1 MNLNFK
7 NKLLISTLTL
17 LLITCLVL
25 AALALYRLMSETHT
39 TLDSQI
45 TMTLEQAED
54 AANSWTEAK
63 SAVIR
68 SATKNLPNYQQGID
82 VPLTLAKDSG
92 GFDLFYVGTPQKD
105 FLQSNPAT
113 VQRADYD
120 PTARPWYKQAEQAK
134 KLIITQPYPRS
145 STGEL
150 VVTVAAP
157 MQNGMGG
164 VVAGDVTLTTL
175 INNLLLMETRW
186 SSELWLTNNKGQLL
200 AHPNAQMVNKQYT
213 DLYSNPQDGF
223 RGLSK
228 VDYSNQSWFIREI
241 ALPEQGWKLVLLV
254 SEKDALAPLY
264 SLTLQL
270 LLSSL
275 LIVAAAGF
283 LIWMLANFFSAP
295 LIRITQA
302 LNLLADGKI
311 QQRTAITSKDEFG
324 MISIAYNRVIDK
336 LQSTLGKTSRLSK
349 ELLVG
354 VESTEAHSNETLNA
368 TQNQREALSQMS
380 EAVSQMSI
388 ATAEIAE
395 NAERTATT
403 SESGVDSSQQG
414 MKLMQNSHSS
424 ISRLSKLVH
433 NNAIKLDELALTVE
447 GIRKILGNINDI
459 AEQTNL
465 LALNAA
471 IEAARAGEHGRG
483 FAVVADEVRSL
494 SHNTQ
499 NATQEIQALI
509 QQLEMATRTTIEDM
523 RLSEQTAKESTDQA
537 NLAYEQIQAITL
549 ANSRIND
556 MTLQTASAVEEQ
568 HMMSNEIHENTSKI
582 HEISLVLAE
591 AAEGNHAESLKLKE
605 EILSLQAHLAA
616 SFEMS
621 EVH

>member
-1 MNLNFK
+1 MALNFK
-7 NKLLISTLTL
+7 NKLLISTLSL

-25 AALALYRLMSETHT
+25 AALALYRLMTETHT

-45 TMTLEQAED
+45 SMTLEQAKG
-54 AANSWTEAK
+54 AANSWSDAK
-63 SAVIR
+63 FAVIN
-68 SATKNLPNYQQGID
+68 SASKNLPTSNLGID
-82 VPLTLAKDSG
+82 SPLTLAKDSG
-92 GFDLFYVGTPQKD
+92 GFDLLYIGTPQKE

-120 PTARPWYKQAEQAK
+120 PTARPWYKQAQQAN

-164 VVAGDVTLTTL
+164 VVAGDVTLTQLIKTL
-175 INNLLLMETRW
+175 LMMETRW
-186 SSELWLTNNKGQLL
+186 TSQLWLTNESGQLL
-200 AHPNAQMVNKQYT
+200 AHPDSSQANKNYT
-213 DLYSNPQDGF
+213 ELYSNASEGF
-223 RGLSK
+223 RGLDK
-228 VDYSNQSWFIREI
+228 VQYLNQSWFIREI
-241 ALPEQGWKLVLLV
+241 SLPKQGWKLILLV
-254 SEKDALAPLY
+254 NEKDALAPLY
-264 SLTLQL
+264 ELTLQL
-270 LLSSL
+270 VLSSL
-275 LIVAAAGF
+275 LIVAIAAF
-283 LIWMLANFFSAP
+283 LIWLLTNYFSTP
-295 LIRITQA
+295 LIRVTQA

-311 QQRTAITSKDEFG
+311 QQRTQITSNDEFG
-324 MISIAYNRVIDK
+324 MMSLAYNRLIEK
-336 LQSTLGKTSRLSK
+336 LQSTLGKTSRLSD
-349 ELLVG
+349 ELLAS
-354 VESTEAHSNETLNA
+354 VESTEVHSNETLNA
-368 TQNQREALSQMS
+368 TQQQREALSQMS

-395 NAERTATT
+395 NAERTASA

-414 MKLMQNSHSS
+414 MKLMQSSHNS
-424 ISRLSKLVH
+424 ISKLSTLVH
-433 NNAIKLDELALTVE
+433 SNAIKLDELALTVE
-447 GIRKILGNINDI
+447 GIRKILRNINDI

-499 NATQEIQALI
+499 NATQEIQSLI
-509 QQLEMATRTTIEDM
+509 QQLETATQDTIKEM

-537 NLAYEQIQAITL
+537 SLAYEQIQAITQ
-549 ANSRIND
+549 ANTTIND

-568 HMMSNEIHENTSKI
+568 HMMSNEIHDNTSKI

-591 AAEGNHAESLKLKE
+591 AAEGNHSESLKLKE
-605 EILSLQAHLAA
+605 EILSLKAHLAA
-616 SFEMS
+616 SFEMGKLA
-621 EVH
+621 

>member
-1 MNLNFK
+1 MALNFK
-7 NKLLISTLTL
+7 NKLLISTLSL

-25 AALALYRLMSETHT
+25 AALALYRLMNETHT

-45 TMTLEQAED
+45 SMTLEQARD
-54 AANSWTEAK
+54 AANSWSDAK
-63 SAVIR
+63 SAIIS
-68 SATKNLPNYQQGID
+68 SATKNLPISRQGID
-82 VPLTLAKDSG
+82 SSLTLAKDSG
-92 GFDLFYVGTPQKD
+92 GFDLFYIGTPQKE

-120 PTARPWYKQAEQAK
+120 PTARPWYKQAQQAN

-164 VVAGDVTLTTL
+164 VVAGDVTLTQLIKTL
-175 INNLLLMETRW
+175 LMMETRW
-186 SSELWLTNNKGQLL
+186 TSQLWLTNESGQLL
-200 AHPNAQMVNKQYT
+200 AHPDSSQANKNYT
-213 DLYSNPQDGF
+213 ELYSNASEGF
-223 RGLSK
+223 RGLDK
-228 VDYSNQSWFIREI
+228 VQYLNQSWFIREI
-241 ALPEQGWKLVLLV
+241 SLPKQGWKLILLV
-254 SEKDALAPLY
+254 NEKDALAPLY
-264 SLTLQL
+264 DLTLQL
-270 LLSSL
+270 VLSSL
-275 LIVAAAGF
+275 LIVAIAAF
-283 LIWMLANFFSAP
+283 LIWLLANYFSTP
-295 LIRITQA
+295 LIRVTQA

-311 QQRTAITSKDEFG
+311 QQRTQITSNDEFG
-324 MISIAYNRVIDK
+324 MMSLAYNRLIEK
-336 LQSTLGKTSRLSK
+336 LQSTLGKTSRLSD
-349 ELLVG
+349 ELLAS
-354 VESTEAHSNETLNA
+354 VESTEVHSNETLNA
-368 TQNQREALSQMS
+368 TQQQREALSQMS

-395 NAERTATT
+395 NAERTASA

-414 MKLMQNSHSS
+414 MKLMQSSHNS
-424 ISRLSKLVH
+424 ISKLSTLVH
-433 NNAIKLDELALTVE
+433 SNAIKLDELALTVE
-447 GIRKILGNINDI
+447 GIRKILRNINDI

-499 NATQEIQALI
+499 NATQEIQSLI
-509 QQLEMATRTTIEDM
+509 QQLETATQDTIKEM

-537 NLAYEQIQAITL
+537 SLAYEQIQAITK
-549 ANSRIND
+549 ANTTIND

-568 HMMSNEIHENTSKI
+568 HMMSNEIHDNTSKI

-591 AAEGNHAESLKLKE
+591 AAEGNHSESLKLKE
-605 EILSLQAHLAA
+605 EILSLKAHLAA
-616 SFEMS
+616 SFEMGKLA
-621 EVH
+621 

>member
-7 NKLLISTLTL
+7 NKLLISTLSL
-17 LLITCLVL
+17 LLVTCMVL
-25 AALALYRLMSETHT
+25 AGLALYRLMAETHT

-45 TMTLEQAED
+45 TMTLDQAED
-54 AANSWTEAK
+54 AANNWTDAK
-63 SAVIR
+63 SALIR
-68 SATKNLPNYQQGID
+68 SAAKNLPNRHNIEAA
-82 VPLTLAKDSG
+82 LTLAKDSG
-92 GFDLFYVGTPQKD
+92 GFDLFYVGTSQKA

-113 VQRADYD
+113 VQRPDYD
-120 PTARPWYKQAEQAK
+120 PTARPWYKQAQQAN

-145 STGEL
+145 STGEM
-150 VVTVAAP
+150 VITVAAP
-157 MQNGMGG
+157 LQNGMTG
-164 VVAGDVTLTTL
+164 VVAGDVTLTKL
-175 INNLLLMETRW
+175 INTLLVMETRW
-186 SSELWLTNNKGQLL
+186 RSELWLTNENGQLL
-200 AHPNAQMVNKQYT
+200 AHPNAAMVNRQYT
-213 DLYSNPQDGF
+213 ELYTNPEEGF
-223 RGLSK
+223 RGLDK
-228 VDYSNQSWFIREI
+228 VKYRDQNWFISEVN
-241 ALPEQGWKLVLLV
+241 LPAQGWKLVLLI

-264 SLTLQL
+264 NLTLQL

-275 LIVAAAGF
+275 LIVAVAAF
-283 LIWMLANFFSAP
+283 LIWMLAKYFSAP
-295 LIRITQA
+295 LIRVTQA
-302 LNLLADGKI
+302 LNSLADGKI

-324 MISIAYNRVIDK
+324 MISLAYNRLVDK
-336 LQSTLGKTSRLSK
+336 LQSTLGKTSRLSD
-349 ELLVG
+349 ELLAS
-354 VESTEAHSNETLNA
+354 VEATEANSQETLSA

-395 NAERTATT
+395 SAERTAAA

-414 MKLMQNSHSS
+414 MKLMQSSHTS
-424 ISRLSKLVH
+424 ISKLSELVH
-433 NNAIKLDELALTVE
+433 SNAIKLNELALTVE
-447 GIRKILGNINDI
+447 GIRKILRNINDI

-499 NATQEIQALI
+499 NATHEIQSLI
-509 QQLEMATRTTIEDM
+509 QELETATRDTIEEM
-523 RLSEQTAKESTDQA
+523 RLSELTAKESTDQA
-537 NLAYEQIQAITL
+537 SLAYEQIQAITL
-549 ANSRIND
+549 ANSTIND

-568 HMMSNEIHENTSKI
+568 HMMSNEIHDNTSRI
-582 HEISLVLAE
+582 HDISLILAE

-605 EILSLQAHLAA
+605 EILSLKSHLAA

>member
-7 NKLLISTLTL
+7 NKLLISTLSL
-17 LLITCLVL
+17 LLVTCLVL
-25 AALALYRLMSETHT
+25 ASLALYRLMTETHA

-45 TMTLEQAED
+45 TMMLEQAEES
-54 AANSWTEAK
+54 ANSWTAAK

-68 SATKNLPNYQQGID
+68 SATKNLPNNQLNID
-82 VPLTLAKDSG
+82 IPLTLAKDSG
-92 GFDLFYVGTPQKD
+92 EFDLFYVGTPQKD

-120 PTARPWYKQAEQAK
+120 PTARPWYKQAQQANG
-134 KLIITQPYPRS
+134 LIITQPYPRS

-150 VVTVAAP
+150 VITVAAP

-164 VVAGDVTLTTL
+164 VVAGDVTLTRL
-175 INNLLLMETRW
+175 INTLLKMETHW
-186 SSELWLTNNKGQLL
+186 GSELWLTNNNGQLL
-200 AHPNAQMVNKQYT
+200 AHPDKAMVNRQYT
-213 DLYSNPQDGF
+213 ELYTKPEKSF
-223 RGLSK
+223 RGLDK
-228 VDYSNQSWFIREI
+228 VQYRNQSWFIREVD
-241 ALPEQGWKLVLLV
+241 LPEQGWRLVLLI

-264 SLTLQL
+264 NLTIQL

-275 LIVAAAGF
+275 LIVAIAGL

-295 LIRITQA
+295 ILRVTQA

-324 MISIAYNRVIDK
+324 MISLAFNRLIDK
-336 LQSTLGKTSRLSK
+336 LQSTLGKTSRLSN
-349 ELLVG
+349 ELLAG
-354 VESTEAHSNETLNA
+354 IESTEANSQETLSA
-368 TQNQREALSQMS
+368 TQSQREALSQMS

-395 NAERTATT
+395 NAEKTA
-403 SESGVDSSQQG
+403 SASKSGVDSSQQG
-414 MKLMQNSHSS
+414 MKLMQSSHNS

-433 NNAIKLDELALTVE
+433 SNAIKLGELALTVE
-447 GIRKILGNINDI
+447 GIQKILGNINEI

-494 SHNTQ
+494 SLNTQ
-499 NATQEIQALI
+499 NATHDIQSLI
-509 QQLEMATRTTIEDM
+509 QQLETATRTTVEEM

-549 ANSRIND
+549 ANSTINN

-568 HMMSNEIHENTSKI
+568 HMMSNEIHDNTSKI
-582 HEISLVLAE
+582 HEISLVLAD
-591 AAEGNHAESLKLKE
+591 AAKSHHSESLKLKK

-621 EVH
+621 EVI

>member
-1 MNLNFK
+1 MTLNFK
-7 NKLLISTLTL
+7 NKLLISTLSL

-25 AALALYRLMSETHT
+25 AALALYRLMTETHT

-45 TMTLEQAED
+45 SMTLEQAKG
-54 AANSWTEAK
+54 AANSWSDAK
-63 SAVIR
+63 FAVIN
-68 SATKNLPNYQQGID
+68 SASKNLPTSNLGID
-82 VPLTLAKDSG
+82 SPLTLAKDSG
-92 GFDLFYVGTPQKD
+92 GFDLLYIGTPQKE

-120 PTARPWYKQAEQAK
+120 PTARPWYKQAQQAN

-164 VVAGDVTLTTL
+164 VVAGDVTLTQLIKTL
-175 INNLLLMETRW
+175 LMMETRW
-186 SSELWLTNNKGQLL
+186 TSQLWLTNESGQLL
-200 AHPNAQMVNKQYT
+200 AHPDSNMVNKKYSE
-213 DLYSNPQDGF
+213 LYSNITKGF
-223 RGLSK
+223 RGLDK
-228 VDYSNQSWFIREI
+228 VNYLNQNWFIREV
-241 ALPEQGWKLVLLV
+241 ALPEQGWKLVLLIN
-254 SEKDALAPLY
+254 EKDALTPLY
-264 SLTLQL
+264 NLTLQL
-270 LLSSL
+270 ILSSL
-275 LIVAAAGF
+275 FIVAVAAF
-283 LIWMLANFFSAP
+283 LIWLLANYFSNP
-295 LIRITQA
+295 LVRVTQA

-311 QQRTAITSKDEFG
+311 QQRTQITSNDEFG
-324 MISIAYNRVIDK
+324 MISLAYNRLIEK
-336 LQSTLGKTSRLSK
+336 LQSTLGKTSRLSD
-349 ELLVG
+349 ELLAS

-368 TQNQREALSQMS
+368 TQQQREALSQMS

-395 NAERTATT
+395 NAERTASA

-414 MKLMQNSHSS
+414 MKLMQSSHNS
-424 ISRLSKLVH
+424 ISKLSKLVH
-433 NNAIKLDELALTVE
+433 SNAIKLDELALTVE
-447 GIRKILGNINDI
+447 GIRKILRNINDI

-499 NATQEIQALI
+499 NATQEIQSLI
-509 QQLEMATRTTIEDM
+509 QQLETATQDTIKEM

-537 NLAYEQIQAITL
+537 SLAYEQIQAITQ
-549 ANSRIND
+549 ANTTIND

-568 HMMSNEIHENTSKI
+568 HMMSNEIHDNTSKI

-591 AAEGNHAESLKLKE
+591 AAEGNHSESLKLKE
-605 EILSLQAHLAA
+605 EILSLKAHLAA
-616 SFEMS
+616 SFEMGKLA
-621 EVH
+621 